1 MYTTGIHI
9 VNKIIISTSKALR
22 INKKKPHK
30 KNKTKNLKGWVF
42 KKKFQAFFV
51 LFAQP
56 NTIIQKKK
64 KKNLNST
71 QKMKLQ
77 EKFGNFY
84 ISTHS
89 SSLSQCKWFV
99 GFWWCRNS
107 LVSRTVFMC
116 SRRHLQNK
124 NKENPR
130 RIPVWYQLK
139 TLQRLS

>member
-1 MYTTGIHI
+1 MPTRPTVYTTSIHI
-9 VNKIIISTSKALR
+9 ANKIIISTSKALR

-64 KKNLNST
+64 KKLNST

-107 LVSRTVFMC
+107 LISRTVFMC
-116 SRRHLQNK
+116 SRRHLRNK
-124 NKENPR
+124 
-130 RIPVWYQLK
+130 VWYQLK